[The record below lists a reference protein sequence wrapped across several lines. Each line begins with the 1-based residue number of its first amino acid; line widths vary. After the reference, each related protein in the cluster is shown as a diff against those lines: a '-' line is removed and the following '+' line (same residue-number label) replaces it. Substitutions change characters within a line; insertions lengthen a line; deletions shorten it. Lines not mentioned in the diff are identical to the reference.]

1 MNNNVLIV
9 NKENIKD
16 KIYTIRGQK
25 VMLDFKLAYLYGYE
39 TKNFNRQVKNNIEK
53 FDSEFMFQLTKEEV
67 SELSRCKNFTTMQ
80 VKGIKGG
87 RVYLPYAFTEQGIYM
102 LMTVLKGE
110 LATKQSKALIKIFK
124 EMKDYIIETNQ
135 LVNYNNFLKLSIQTT
150 ENTKEIAEIKN
161 TMVTKKEMEKIT
173 KDMATKKDLMELAN
187 RLTDISYNRELLI
200 LNGEQVE
207 ANIAYNKIYSLAKKK
222 IYIIDDYIS
231 LKTLVLLKDISKNIK
246 VMIFSDNVNNGLHK
260 IEYEDFIKEYNL
272 NITFRKTNKKY
283 HDRYIIIDYNLETE
297 HIFYSGS
304 SSKDSGKKITSI
316 LETRDK
322 TLFKNIIDDILQNE
336 ELILK

>member
-1 MNNNVLIV
+1 MMENNVLVI

-25 VMLDFKLAYLYGYE
+25 VMLDSDLALIYGYT
-39 TKNFNRQVKNNIEK
+39 TKNFNRQVKNNKEK
-53 FDSEFMFQLTKEEV
+53 FDDDFMFQLTEGEIKNLRCRNFTSS
-67 SELSRCKNFTTMQ
+67 SELSNY
-80 VKGIKGG
+80 GG
-87 RVYLPYAFTEQGIYM
+87 RRYLPYAFTEQGIYM

-135 LVNYNNFLKLSIQTT
+135 LVNYNNFFKLSIQTT

-161 TMVTKKEMEKIT
+161 TMVIKKEMEKIT
-173 KDMATKKDLMELAN
+173 KDMATKKDLLDMMN
-187 RLTDISYNRELLI
+187 KLTDISYDKEILI

-207 ANIAYNKIYSLAKKK
+207 ANLAYNKIYSLAKKK

-246 VMIFSDNVNNGLHK
+246 VIIFSDNVNNGLHK
-260 IEYEDFIKEYNL
+260 IEYEDFVKEYNL
-272 NITFRKTNKKY
+272 NITFRKTNNKY
-283 HDRYIIIDYNLETE
+283 HDRYIIIDYNLENE

-322 TLFKNIIDDILQNE
+322 TIFKNIINDILQNE

>member
-1 MNNNVLIV
+1 MENNVLVI

-25 VMLDFKLAYLYGYE
+25 VMLDSDLALIYGYT
-39 TKNFNRQVKNNIEK
+39 TKNFNRQVKNNKEK
-53 FDSEFMFQLTKEEV
+53 FDDDFMFQLTEGEIKN
-67 SELSRCKNFTTMQ
+67 LRCKNFTSSSELSNY
-80 VKGIKGG
+80 GG
-87 RVYLPYAFTEQGIYM
+87 RRYLPYAFTEQGIYM

-135 LVNYNNFLKLSIQTT
+135 LVNYNNFFKLSIQTT

-161 TMVTKKEMEKIT
+161 TMVIKKEMEKIT
-173 KDMATKKDLMELAN
+173 KDMATKKDLLDMMN
-187 RLTDISYNRELLI
+187 KLTDISYDKEILI

-207 ANIAYNKIYSLAKKK
+207 ANLAYNKIYSLAKKK

-246 VMIFSDNVNNGLHK
+246 VIIFSDNVNNGLHK
-260 IEYEDFIKEYNL
+260 IEYEDFVKEYNL
-272 NITFRKTNKKY
+272 NITFRKTNNKY
-283 HDRYIIIDYNLETE
+283 HDRYIIIDYNLENE

-322 TLFKNIIDDILQNE
+322 TIFKNIINDILQNE